1 MVGSS
6 WVDLLMRNTPMR
18 WDSYWW
24 AHWRRIAAVV
34 NIQQVDIQGCRA
46 SDNCHMCHL
55 WSYMMMQCIINKNN
69 VRLPTLML
77 LLLLSIKLCVSLSA
91 HRLLELCRA
100 WRTDSPAPRVSAC
113 CHDCAF
119 VSHLAEVPSNTV
131 GPPQHSLTDGVLSKP
146 SETRVKQALPSP
158 GVRATGKPPKTC
170 DYLLWTATGGC
181 MRAQVWCVNWTASH
195 KCCVDITLIESEI
208 RRVNTMLESAV
219 VELIRSPCTAHWK
232 TLFYQNV
239 IQLETRE
246 HN

>member
-6 WVDLLMRNTPMR
+6 WVDLLMTNTPMR

-34 NIQQVDIQGCRA
+34 NIQQSDIHGCRA
-46 SDNCHMCHL
+46 SENHHMCLL
-55 WSYMMMQCIINKNN
+55 WSYVVMQCAINKKH
-69 VRLPTLML
+69 VRLPTPVL
-77 LLLLSIKLCVSLSA
+77 LLWLSIKLCVSLSA

-100 WRTDSPAPRVSAC
+100 WHTGSLAPRVSAC

-131 GPPQHSLTDGVLSKP
+131 HSLTDGVLSKP

-158 GVRATGKPPKTC
+158 EVRATGKPPKTC

-181 MRAQVWCVNWTASH
+181 MCA
-195 KCCVDITLIESEI
+195 
-208 RRVNTMLESAV
+208 
-219 VELIRSPCTAHWK
+219 
-232 TLFYQNV
+232 
-239 IQLETRE
+239 
-246 HN
+246 